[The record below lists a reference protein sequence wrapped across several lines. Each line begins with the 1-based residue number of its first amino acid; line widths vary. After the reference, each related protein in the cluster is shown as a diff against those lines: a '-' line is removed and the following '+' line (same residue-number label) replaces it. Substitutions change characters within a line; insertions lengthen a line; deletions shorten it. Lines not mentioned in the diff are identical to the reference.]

1 MKKRR
6 KLKKKVIVIIIII
19 AIIILSLSGYFI
31 YKNLNK
37 NTTNTQKVVE
47 QIPEYGYYLE
57 EDQPKIYKDLFK
69 QLVEVL
75 KQDKV
80 DEEKYAKLISQMAA
94 IDFYNLEN
102 KTSKNDVGAVQF
114 IREKNKDNF
123 VLESSETVYKYIE
136 QNLTENRNQEL
147 PEVTKSE
154 IKSLKQEPYK
164 YKQISDPKAFAV
176 EVNLEYKKDLGYP
189 KQVTIKLLH
198 TDKKL
203 EIYEM
208 K

>member
-6 KLKKKVIVIIIII
+6 KLKKKVVIIIII
-19 AIIILSLSGYFI
+19 ALILILSLSSYLI
-31 YKNLNK
+31 YKSLNK
-37 NTTNTQKVVE
+37 NEGQSQKVVD

-69 QLVEVL
+69 ELVDVL
-75 KQDKV
+75 KQDKI
-80 DEEKYAKLISQMAA
+80 DEQKYAKLISQMAA

-102 KTSKNDVGAVQF
+102 KVSKNDVGAVQF
-114 IREKNKDNF
+114 IRSKNKDNF
-123 VLESSETVYKYIE
+123 ILESSETVYKYIK
-136 QNLTENRNQEL
+136 QNLSGNRKQEL

-154 IKSLKQEPYK
+154 IKSIKQEPYK
-164 YKQISDPKAFAV
+164 YKTISDPKAYIV

-208 K
+208 N

>member
-31 YKNLNK
+31 YKSLNK

-69 QLVEVL
+69 ELAEVL

-102 KTSKNDVGAVQF
+102 KTSKNDVGATQF
-114 IREKNKDNF
+114 IRAKII
-123 VLESSETVYKYIE
+123 SS
-136 QNLTENRNQEL
+136 
-147 PEVTKSE
+147 
-154 IKSLKQEPYK
+154 
-164 YKQISDPKAFAV
+164 
-176 EVNLEYKKDLGYP
+176 
-189 KQVTIKLLH
+189 
-198 TDKKL
+198 
-203 EIYEM
+203 
-208 K
+208 